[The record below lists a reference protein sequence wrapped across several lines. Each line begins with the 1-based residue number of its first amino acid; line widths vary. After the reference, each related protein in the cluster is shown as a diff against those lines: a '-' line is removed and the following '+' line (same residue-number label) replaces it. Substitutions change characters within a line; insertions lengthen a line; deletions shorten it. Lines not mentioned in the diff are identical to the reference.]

1 MQKAFV
7 DTSIII
13 RLLVKDSEQKYKDV
27 VKLLSGARGQ
37 GIALYLLP
45 VAILETVI
53 VLEKVYKLNKNSVAE
68 RIAALMNTPD
78 IIIELESVFLKAIKS
93 YVESNVKFADAVMGY
108 WGLDKGIADVFTY
121 DEKDFLRNEGLKV
134 HKP

>member
-121 DEKDFLRNEGLKV
+121 DEKDFLRIEGLKV

>member
-1 MQKAFV
+1 LQKAFV

>member
-1 MQKAFV
+1 LQKAFV

-121 DEKDFLRNEGLKV
+121 DEKDFLRIEGLKV